1 MEAKLSGSKITLP
14 IGTEISLKMRSQN
27 RMSSD
32 VKLIIG
38 DEDSKFFALFTEND
52 VDFEIEINNRKCNHG
67 IGYTLALNDGYFDYY
82 LGPREIWT
90 METLYSNGQKLH
102 FLSQNTDLGQQLVA
116 ETAHLH
122 NISYGDAAAIC
133 CKIQFTFEVEKQPQ
147 KPLLE
152 PQAMGLTA
160 EFSEDRIDDLYS
172 RGTLGPQP
180 KSLSRKSPKLAEN
193 TLFKLSTQS
202 SVNALAANSSAISN
216 LQRDRACGTLGVDSV
231 AMRQFDESAAEVPP
245 LPPPPPPPEGP
256 NMSFSSRMAA
266 PFSSSEVP
274 DSIMYNRISSLA
286 KPFPTSATPAVPV
299 LQEELQRFSQ
309 AGGGSDAPE
318 SGGEDVVGEKG
329 VICFGDTSNQIY
341 DAFGGFVKD
350 KSLVIKPF
358 VIEMRMSAKN

>member
-1 MEAKLSGSKITLP
+1 MEAKLSGIKIILP
-14 IGTEISLKMRSQN
+14 IGTEISLKMRGKN
-27 RMSSD
+27 HMSSD

-38 DEDSKFFALFTEND
+38 DEGSKFFALFTEND
-52 VDFEIEINNRKCNHG
+52 VDFEIEINNRKCNRG
-67 IGYTLALNDGYFDYY
+67 IGYTLALNDGYYDYY

-90 METLYSNGQKLH
+90 MEALYSNGGKLH

-133 CKIQFTFEVEKQPQ
+133 CKIEFTFEVEKEPE

-152 PQAMGLTA
+152 PQAMGRTV
-160 EFSEDRIDDLYS
+160 EFSEDRSDDLCY

-180 KSLSRKSPKLAEN
+180 KSLSRKSPKFASN
-193 TLFKLSTQS
+193 TFFKLSTQS
-202 SVNALAANSSAISN
+202 SVSALGGNSSGISN

-231 AMRQFDESAAEVPP
+231 AIRQFDESAAEVPP
-245 LPPPPPPPEGP
+245 PQGP
-256 NMSFSSRMAA
+256 NMSFSSGMAA
-266 PFSSSEVP
+266 PLSSSEVP

-299 LQEELQRFSQ
+299 FSQ
-309 AGGGSDAPE
+309 EGGGGNAPE

>member
-1 MEAKLSGSKITLP
+1 MEAKLSDSKIILP
-14 IGTEISLKMRSQN
+14 IGTEISLKMRGQN

-38 DEDSKFFALFTEND
+38 DENSKFFALFTEND
-52 VDFEIEINNRKCNHG
+52 VDFEIEINNKKCNHG
-67 IGYTLALNDGYFDYY
+67 IGYTLALNDGYYDYY

-90 METLYSNGQKLH
+90 MEALYSNGRKLH

-116 ETAHLH
+116 ETADLH

-133 CKIQFTFEVEKQPQ
+133 CKVEFTFEVEKEPE
-147 KPLLE
+147 KPLHE

-160 EFSEDRIDDLYS
+160 EFSEDRIDDLCCS
-172 RGTLGPQP
+172 LGPQP
-180 KSLSRKSPKLAEN
+180 KSLSRKSQKFALNA
-193 TLFKLSTQS
+193 LLSTES
-202 SVNALAANSSAISN
+202 SVSALGGNSTGISN
-216 LQRDRACGTLGVDSV
+216 LLQNRACGNLGVDSV
-231 AMRQFDESAAEVPP
+231 RMRQLDESAAEVPP
-245 LPPPPPPPEGP
+245 PPPP
-256 NMSFSSRMAA
+256 NMSFASGMAA
-266 PFSSSEVP
+266 PLSSSEVP
-274 DSIMYNRISSLA
+274 DSIMSNRISSLA

-299 LQEELQRFSQ
+299 ASQ
-309 AGGGSDAPE
+309 QGRGGNAPE
-318 SGGEDVVGEKG
+318 SGREDAVGEKG